1 MTFDIN
7 FFIKIFSVFF
17 SFIYFIYSIAIYQQA
32 RVTNRVLKTEMKPL
46 IMFVCLLQILFGLF
60 LIFFSFNL

>member
-17 SFIYFIYSIAIYQQA
+17 SFIYFIYSIVIYQQA
-32 RVTNRVLKTEMKPL
+32 RVTNRVLKTEMKSL